1 MTTAAYTLGRRFM
14 ADLPRQAD
22 LMEALEHFCRTYA
35 VQAGVFSVIGALT
48 SATIGAF
55 DQKQQVY
62 VTHQEVSHL
71 EIVSC
76 MGNISMENGQLC
88 LKAHAMLADCEGHVT
103 GGRLF
108 SESPI
113 FYAELDLQEFIGQP
127 MVRAYDPLTG
137 LQLWSRGASN
147 AINPGGHDASEDSK
161 SPTIETQTR

>member
-1 MTTAAYTLGRRFM
+1 MLQNEWEFMTAAAYSLGRRFL

-22 LMEALEHFCRTYA
+22 LMESLEHFCRA
-35 VQAGVFSVIGALT
+35 HAIRAGVFSVIGALT
-48 SATIGAF
+48 AATIGAF

-62 VTHQEVSHL
+62 VTHQEESPL

-76 MGNISMENGQLC
+76 MGNISMENGQAS
-88 LKAHAMLADCEGHVT
+88 LKAHAMLADVEGRVT

-108 SESPI
+108 SPSPI

-137 LQLWSRGASN
+137 LTLWSRGASN
-147 AINPGGHDASEDSK
+147 AINPGGHDASEDS
-161 SPTIETQTR
+161 